1 MLCKMNNFEKNAIM
15 ANKRILKKEINVM
28 VFDVIDECLYIQ
40 EINEDKFEAT
50 EAVIEEAISFY
61 NASLEAMNKGKA
73 KADFR
78 NIVAS
83 VEEKSIYFTD
93 KLNTLNA

>member
-1 MLCKMNNFEKNAIM
+1 
-15 ANKRILKKEINVM
+15 
-28 VFDVIDECLYIQ
+28 
-40 EINEDKFEAT
+40 
-50 EAVIEEAISFY
+50 
-61 NASLEAMNKGKA
+61 MNKGKA